1 MRLQRLGLIFLLVLW
16 AVSGWHVW
24 QARLARASE
33 AGEILLAR
41 GTKLYLDGQYRETRE
56 QIRTLGKS
64 KAKLWCQDESVLIL
78 GEHTTLEIAQYLI
91 DAAKGR
97 RQSLLRTLTGEM
109 RFVVHKFFQAPEPDY
124 TIETPTTIIGVRATD
139 GVVEIATGDQVYL
152 LEAINPL

>member
-1 MRLQRLGLIFLLVLW
+1 
-16 AVSGWHVW
+16 
-24 QARLARASE
+24 
-33 AGEILLAR
+33 
-41 GTKLYLDGQYRETRE
+41 
-56 QIRTLGKS
+56 
-64 KAKLWCQDESVLIL
+64 VLIL